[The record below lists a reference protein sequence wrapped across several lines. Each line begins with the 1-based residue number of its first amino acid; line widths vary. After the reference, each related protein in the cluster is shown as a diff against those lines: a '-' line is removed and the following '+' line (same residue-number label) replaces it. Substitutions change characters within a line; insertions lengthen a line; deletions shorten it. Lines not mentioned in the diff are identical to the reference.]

1 MARNPVYM
9 RKYGLDWPFGMN
21 QIQIDLIL
29 AKKWM
34 LEPYKYGNLLDPG
47 EHMLRAI
54 RALFTPEQWAI
65 TPWTEE
71 HAHAWASENFSVWL
85 GAASSGKA
93 QPLDELIMTP
103 AGPRPMGDLQ
113 VGDFVTGLSGAP
125 VRILRTHDAGNRDL
139 YIVTTADGRSTRCA
153 GDHQWV
159 VSADGLP
166 WTCTRTCKLMPGYH
180 YLPHAGGSLDLHRH
194 PGDKI
199 VEVLPCLGDRVPMR
213 CITVDAPDELY
224 MTGSEMITKN
234 SNDAGGLAV
243 LDWITDPLET
253 YIALASTSV
262 PMLKLRSFESVIRY
276 FRILKA
282 HPRFQVPGKEAP
294 SQTAIINDT
303 DSEGPAG
310 DATVKASI
318 RGVALADGDEAKAV
332 ARLAGAHLPFVTI
345 ILDEG
350 SALPEAA
357 AKARINAMAGTRRFR
372 FLSLAN
378 PVDRFDEATK
388 FCVPVD
394 GWDSVDENTP
404 KWRSKFGLVLHHN
417 GFQSPAIKEPEKY
430 PFLINQAQIDAIL
443 ESVGGNKD
451 DPLVWRMVIGFP
463 APQGSDAAVLSPAD
477 LSAFRM
483 QDPPVWETGDKTL
496 VGGLDPAFTAGGDK
510 CVLQLADTGWLAP
523 RIWGIAFRDP
533 IIIPIEMSSPR
544 PAVYQISDHVR
555 TIARETGLLVS
566 NLAVD
571 DSGTQS
577 VASVISQELGA
588 QPIRCNFASRAT
600 EMLSDGRPRFR
611 DLVTQ
616 MWYQVAR
623 LGREG
628 RLRAFPQEAARQF
641 CSRHFRRGKVPL
653 ALETKQEFARR
664 KSGGSPDEADAL
676 ALCCFSAER
685 LRPRADTRPGSLT
698 SLLAGLRHGKPLD
711 MGYSENSV
719 DVERFMV
726 YANNI

>member
-1 MARNPVYM
+1 M

-54 RALFTPEQWAI
+54 RALFTPEQWTI

-93 QPLDELIMTP
+93 QPLDEPIMTP
-103 AGPRPMGDLQ
+103 TGPRPMGDLQ

-166 WTCTRTCKLMPGYH
+166 WTCTRTYKLMPGYH

-199 VEVLPCLGDRVPMR
+199 VEVLPCLGDLVPMR

-394 GWDSVDENTP
+394 GWDSVDESTP

-417 GFQSPAIKEPEKY
+417 GFQSPAVKEPEKY

-443 ESVGGNKD
+443 ESVGGNPD

-477 LSAFRM
+477 LSSFHM

-510 CVLQLADTGWLAP
+510 CILQLADTGWLAP

-533 IIIPIEMSSPR
+533 IVVPIEMSSQR
-544 PAVYQISDHVR
+544 PAVYQISDRVR
-555 TIARETGLLVS
+555 TIARETGLLIS

-588 QPIRCNFASRAT
+588 QPIRCNFASKAT
-600 EMLSDGRPRFR
+600 EMLADGRPRFR

-628 RLRAFPQEAARQF
+628 RLRAFPQEAAQQF

-653 ALETKQEFARR
+653 ALETKQEFAKR

-685 LRPRADTRPGSLT
+685 LRPRADTRPGSFT
-698 SLLAGLRHGKPLD
+698 SLFAGLRHGKPLD

-719 DVERFMV
+719 DADRYKW

>member
-1 MARNPVYM
+1 M

-54 RALFTPEQWAI
+54 RALFTPEQWTI

-85 GAASSGKA
+85 GAASSGK
-93 QPLDELIMTP
+93 
-103 AGPRPMGDLQ
+103 
-113 VGDFVTGLSGAP
+113 
-125 VRILRTHDAGNRDL
+125 
-139 YIVTTADGRSTRCA
+139 
-153 GDHQWV
+153 
-159 VSADGLP
+159 
-166 WTCTRTCKLMPGYH
+166 
-180 YLPHAGGSLDLHRH
+180 
-194 PGDKI
+194 
-199 VEVLPCLGDRVPMR
+199 
-213 CITVDAPDELY
+213 
-224 MTGSEMITKN
+224 

-332 ARLAGAHLPFVTI
+332 ARLAGAHLPFVTM

-443 ESVGGNKD
+443 ESVGGNPD

-477 LSAFRM
+477 LSSFHM

-533 IIIPIEMSSPR
+533 IVIPIEMSSQR

-555 TIARETGLLVS
+555 TVARETGLLIS

-588 QPIRCNFASRAT
+588 QPIRCNFASKAT
-600 EMLSDGRPRFR
+600 EMLADGRPRFR

-628 RLRAFPQEAARQF
+628 RLRAFPQEAAQQF
-641 CSRHFRRGKVPL
+641 CSRRFRRGKVPL

-685 LRPRADTRPGSLT
+685 LRPCADTRPGSFT
-698 SLLAGLRHGKPLD
+698 SLLAGLRHGKPLG

-719 DVERFMV
+719 DADRYKW
-726 YANNI
+726 YANNIQGAPGPAV